1 MTEVTIA
8 EGLLIVFAGIVCA
21 VMGFCA
27 GYAWGQSKK

>member
-1 MTEVTIA
+1 MTEITIA
-8 EGLLIVFAGIVCA
+8 EGLLIVFGCFVCA